1 MSNIPD
7 RIGGQNVIR
16 VLTNAVG
23 SPTRIVDLLDVVS
36 ENLEDGY
43 TLVYNAE
50 LEKFVFQRDLLY
62 VSIDAG
68 EYGVD

>member
-23 SPTRIVDLLDVVS
+23 SPTRIVDLTDVVS